1 MNRLDTP
8 YGVLTWEGVLNEAT
22 QVTIT
27 PPTGQVQTIPLG
39 RLIAMTNGAITAY
52 LP

>member
-8 YGVLTWEGVLNEAT
+8 YGVLTWDGALNEVT
-22 QVTIT
+22 EVTIT
-27 PPTGQVQTIPLG
+27 PLNGQVQTVPLG
-39 RLIAMTNGAITAY
+39 RLIAMTNGAIIAY